1 MTGQFVSGQLRRG
14 GDAGRDS
21 VGRSEEPSTR
31 LRRVGSDGPLG
42 PLPARRSFLLDS
54 ACGLGAIALARLLA
68 DDGLLAAE
76 PDPLLPRDPHYA
88 GTARNVIF
96 LFQAGGPSQ
105 LDLLDHKPSMQ
116 RWDGQS
122 LPESLAGDLELAFI
136 RPDAKIWASPR
147 RFVPHGESGTA
158 FSDLLPH
165 TARRADDICVVR
177 SMTTDQINHHTGQLM
192 MACGTPFVGHPS
204 MGAWVTYGL
213 GSESRDLPGFV
224 VLNSGSGADAGS
236 GIWSSG
242 FLPSSY
248 QGVPFRSKGDP
259 VLHLSNPPGYS
270 RASQRAR
277 LDALRD
283 LNEMHRARSGDP
295 EVDARIA
302 SYELAFRMQMAAP
315 ELLDFSG
322 ESRAT
327 LDAYGVEEESTA
339 QFGRNC
345 LLARRLVERGVRFV
359 QLVHASWDHHAE
371 LKKGIEKECLA
382 TDQPAAALLADLKQR
397 GLLDS
402 TLVVWGGEFGR
413 TPMVEDRTPSR
424 EASRGRDHH
433 RLAFSMWLAGGG
445 IRPGQ
450 VVGKTDDLGLRV
462 AEDPIGVNDLQATVL
477 HCLGL
482 DHTRLTFRYQG
493 RDFRLT
499 DVSGN
504 VISKLLA

>member
-1 MTGQFVSGQLRRG
+1 MPPVRREF
-14 GDAGRDS
+14 GDA
-21 VGRSEEPSTR
+21 R
-31 LRRVGSDGPLG
+31 L
-42 PLPARRSFLLDS
+42 ARRRFLSRS
-54 ACGLGAIALARLLA
+54 ACGLGAIALTHLLA
-68 DDGLLAAE
+68 EDGLLASDA
-76 PDPLLPRDPHYA
+76 DPLATKPPHFPPSA
-88 GTARNVIF
+88 SNVIF

-105 LDLLDHKPSMQ
+105 LDLLDYKPSM
-116 RWDGQS
+116 RKWDGQS
-122 LPESLAGDLELAFI
+122 LPESLAEELELAFI

-147 RFVPHGESGTA
+147 RFERHGESGLE
-158 FSDLLPH
+158 FSELLPH
-165 TARRADDICVVR
+165 TASRADDLCVVR
-177 SMTTDQINHHTGQLM
+177 SMTTEQINHHTGQLM

-204 MGAWVTYGL
+204 MGSWITYGL
-213 GSESRDLPGFV
+213 GSESRELPGFV

-248 QGVPFRSKGDP
+248 QGVPFRSKGDA
-259 VLHLSNPPGYS
+259 VLYLSSPPGYT
-270 RASQRAR
+270 RAAQRAR
-277 LDALRD
+277 LDVLRD
-283 LNEMHRARSGDP
+283 LNAIHRAESGDP

-315 ELLDFSG
+315 ELLDFSR
-322 ESRAT
+322 ESPAI
-327 LDAYGVEEESTA
+327 LDAYGVNEPETA

-371 LKKGIEKECLA
+371 LKKGIEKESLA
-382 TDQPAAALLADLKQR
+382 TDKPAAALVADLRQR

-402 TLVVWGGEFGR
+402 TLVIWGGEFGR

-424 EASRGRDHH
+424 DASRGRDHH

-445 IRPGQ
+445 VRPGH
-450 VVGKTDDLGLRV
+450 VIGKTDELGLEV
-462 AEDPIGVNDLQATVL
+462 VEDPVQVNDLQATIL

-482 DHTRLTFRYQG
+482 DHTRLTFRHQG

-499 DVSGN
+499 DVRGS
-504 VISKLLA
+504 VIQNLLA

>member
-1 MTGQFVSGQLRRG
+1 MGI
-14 GDAGRDS
+14 GDGAM
-21 VGRSEEPSTR
+21 
-31 LRRVGSDGPLG
+31 
-42 PLPARRSFLLDS
+42 ARRRTSSVADVELSYRRRFLRDS
-54 ACGLGAIALARLLA
+54 ACGLGSIALSLLLA
-68 DDGLLAAE
+68 EDGYPAAAA
-76 PDPLLPRDPHYA
+76 DPLREREPHF
-88 GTARNVIF
+88 GPTARNVIF

-105 LDLLDHKPSMQ
+105 LDLLDPKPSMR
-116 RWDGQS
+116 RWDGQP
-122 LPESLAGDLELAFI
+122 LPDSLAGDLELAFI
-136 RPDAKIWASPR
+136 KPDAKIWASPR
-147 RFVPHGESGTA
+147 RFDRHGESGLA
-158 FSDLLPH
+158 FSELLPH
-165 TARRADDICVVR
+165 TARSADDLCVVR

-248 QGVPFRSKGDP
+248 QGVPFRSTGDA

-283 LNEMHRARSGDP
+283 LNAVHRAASGDP
-295 EVDARIA
+295 EVEARIA
-302 SYELAFRMQMAAP
+302 SYELAFRMQMATP

-322 ESRAT
+322 ESEAT
-327 LDAYGVEEESTA
+327 LDAYGVNEKETA
-339 QFGRNC
+339 QYGRNC
-345 LLARRLVERGVRFV
+345 LLARRMVERGVRFV
-359 QLVHASWDHHAE
+359 QIVHASWDHHAE
-371 LKKGIEKECLA
+371 LKKGIEKECRS
-382 TDQPAAALLADLKQR
+382 TDKPSAALVADLKER

-445 IRPGQ
+445 VRPGCA
-450 VVGKTDDLGLRV
+450 VGQTDELGLEV
-462 AEDPIGVNDLQATVL
+462 AEDPVAVNDLQATIL

-482 DHTRLTFRYQG
+482 DHTKLTFRHQG

-499 DVSGN
+499 DVRGN
-504 VISKLLA
+504 VVRGLLA

>member
-1 MTGQFVSGQLRRG
+1 M
-14 GDAGRDS
+14 GR
-21 VGRSEEPSTR
+21 
-31 LRRVGSDGPLG
+31 LDGVQAAS
-42 PLPARRSFLLDS
+42 PARCVSELDLPGRRRFLRDT
-54 ACGLGAIALARLLA
+54 ACGLGSIALSHLLA
-68 DDGLLAAE
+68 EDGHPATSA
-76 PDPLLPRDPHYA
+76 DPLRLPEPHFRP
-88 GTARNVIF
+88 TAKSVIF

-105 LDLLDHKPSMQ
+105 LDLLDHKPTMR

-122 LPESLAGDLELAFI
+122 LPDSVAGNLELAFI
-136 RPDAKIWASPR
+136 KPDAKIWASPR
-147 RFVPHGESGTA
+147 RFDRHGSSGLE
-158 FSDLLPH
+158 FSELLPH
-165 TARRADDICVVR
+165 TAQCADDLCVVR

-242 FLPSSY
+242 FLPSSH
-248 QGVPFRSKGDP
+248 QGVPFRSTGDS

-283 LNEMHRARSGDP
+283 LNAMHRDESGDP
-295 EVDARIA
+295 EVEARIA

-315 ELLDFSG
+315 ELLDFSS
-322 ESRAT
+322 ESEAT
-327 LDAYGVEEESTA
+327 LDSYGVNHEETA

-345 LLARRLVERGVRFV
+345 LLARRMVERGVRFV
-359 QLVHASWDHHAE
+359 QIVHASWDHHAE
-371 LKKGIEKECLA
+371 LKNGIEKESLA
-382 TDQPAAALLADLKQR
+382 TDKPSAALVADLKRR

-424 EASRGRDHH
+424 EATRGRDHH

-445 IRPGQ
+445 IRPGS
-450 VVGKTDDLGLRV
+450 VVGHTDELGLEV
-462 AEDPIGVNDLQATVL
+462 AQDPIAVNDLQATIL

-482 DHTRLTFRYQG
+482 DHTKLTFRHQG

-499 DVSGN
+499 DVRGT
-504 VISKLLA
+504 VVRKLLA

>member
-1 MTGQFVSGQLRRG
+1 MRLSHRRRFLR
-14 GDAGRDS
+14 
-21 VGRSEEPSTR
+21 E
-31 LRRVGSDGPLG
+31 
-42 PLPARRSFLLDS
+42 S
-54 ACGLGAIALARLLA
+54 ACGLGSIALSLLLA
-68 DDGLLAAE
+68 EDGYPAAAA
-76 PDPLLPRDPHYA
+76 DPLREREPHFEPS
-88 GTARNVIF
+88 ARNVIF

-105 LDLLDHKPSMQ
+105 LDLLDPKPSMRQ
-116 RWDGQS
+116 WDGQP
-122 LPESLAGDLELAFI
+122 LPDSLAGDLELAFI
-136 RPDAKIWASPR
+136 KPDAKIWASPR
-147 RFVPHGESGTA
+147 RFDRHGESGLA
-158 FSDLLPH
+158 FSELLPH
-165 TARRADDICVVR
+165 TARSADDLCVVR

-248 QGVPFRSKGDP
+248 QGVPFRSTGDA

-283 LNEMHRARSGDP
+283 LNAVHRAASGDP
-295 EVDARIA
+295 EVEARIA
-302 SYELAFRMQMAAP
+302 SYELAFRMQMATP

-322 ESRAT
+322 ESEAT
-327 LDAYGVEEESTA
+327 LDAYGVNEKETA
-339 QFGRNC
+339 QYGRNC
-345 LLARRLVERGVRFV
+345 LLARRMVERGVRFV
-359 QLVHASWDHHAE
+359 QIVHASWDHHAE
-371 LKKGIEKECLA
+371 LRKGIEKECLA
-382 TDQPAAALLADLKQR
+382 TDKPSAALVADLKER

-424 EASRGRDHH
+424 EESRGRDHH

-445 IRPGQ
+445 IRPGCA
-450 VVGKTDDLGLRV
+450 VGQTDELGLEV
-462 AEDPIGVNDLQATVL
+462 AQDPVAVNDLQATVL

-482 DHTRLTFRYQG
+482 DHTKLTFRHQG

-499 DVSGN
+499 DVRGN
-504 VISKLLA
+504 VVRSLLA

>member
-1 MTGQFVSGQLRRG
+1 MHVGPRVQVRRTAPGSASANLPLRR
-14 GDAGRDS
+14 
-21 VGRSEEPSTR
+21 TF
-31 LRRVGSDGPLG
+31 LR
-42 PLPARRSFLLDS
+42 DS
-54 ACGLGAIALARLLA
+54 ACGLGSIALSLLLA
-68 DDGLLAAE
+68 EDGRAAAAA
-76 PDPLLPRDPHYA
+76 DPLREREPHFQPS
-88 GTARNVIF
+88 ARNVIF

-105 LDLLDHKPSMQ
+105 LDLLDPKPSMR

-122 LPESLAGDLELAFI
+122 LPDSLAAELELAFI
-136 RPDAKIWASPR
+136 KPDAKIWASPR
-147 RFVPHGESGTA
+147 RFDQHGQSGLA
-158 FSDLLPH
+158 FSELLPH
-165 TARRADDICVVR
+165 TARCADDLCVVR

-248 QGVPFRSKGDP
+248 QGVPFRSTGDP

-283 LNEMHRARSGDP
+283 LNALHRADSGDP
-295 EVDARIA
+295 EVEARIA

-322 ESRAT
+322 ESDAT
-327 LDAYGVEEESTA
+327 LDAYGVNQEETA

-345 LLARRLVERGVRFV
+345 LLARRMVERGVRFV
-359 QLVHASWDHHAE
+359 QIVHASWDHHAE
-371 LKKGIEKECLA
+371 LAKGIEKESLA
-382 TDQPAAALLADLKQR
+382 TDKPSAALVSDLKQR

-445 IRPGQ
+445 IRPGCA
-450 VVGKTDDLGLRV
+450 VGQTDDLGLEV
-462 AEDPIGVNDLQATVL
+462 AADPIAVNDLQATIL

-482 DHTRLTFRYQG
+482 DHTKLTFRHQG

-499 DVSGN
+499 DVRGN
-504 VISKLLA
+504 VVRSLLA

>member
-1 MTGQFVSGQLRRG
+1 M
-14 GDAGRDS
+14 GR
-21 VGRSEEPSTR
+21 
-31 LRRVGSDGPLG
+31 LDGVQAAI
-42 PLPARRSFLLDS
+42 PARSVSELDLSGRRRFLRDT
-54 ACGLGAIALARLLA
+54 ACGLGSIALSHLLA
-68 DDGLLAAE
+68 EDGHPATST
-76 PDPLLPRDPHYA
+76 DPLRLREPHFRP
-88 GTARNVIF
+88 TAKSVIF

-105 LDLLDHKPSMQ
+105 LDLLDHKPTMR

-122 LPESLAGDLELAFI
+122 LPDSLAGNLELAFI
-136 RPDAKIWASPR
+136 KPDAKIWASPR
-147 RFVPHGESGTA
+147 RFDRHGSSGLE
-158 FSDLLPH
+158 FSELLPH
-165 TARRADDICVVR
+165 TAQCADDLCVVR

-242 FLPSSY
+242 FLPSSH
-248 QGVPFRSKGDP
+248 QGVPFRGTGDA

-277 LDALRD
+277 LDVLRD
-283 LNEMHRARSGDP
+283 LNEMHRDESGDP
-295 EVDARIA
+295 EVEARIA
-302 SYELAFRMQMAAP
+302 SYELAFRMQTAAP

-322 ESRAT
+322 ESEAT
-327 LDAYGVEEESTA
+327 LDSYGVNQEETA

-345 LLARRLVERGVRFV
+345 LLARRMVERGVRFV
-359 QLVHASWDHHAE
+359 QIVHASWDHHAE
-371 LKKGIEKECLA
+371 LKNGIEKESIA
-382 TDQPAAALLADLKQR
+382 TDKPSAALVADLKRR
-397 GLLDS
+397 GLLES

-424 EASRGRDHH
+424 EATRGRDHH

-445 IRPGQ
+445 IRPGS
-450 VVGKTDDLGLRV
+450 VVGQTDELGLEV
-462 AEDPIGVNDLQATVL
+462 TQDPIAVNDLQATIL

-482 DHTRLTFRYQG
+482 DHTKLTFRHQG

-499 DVSGN
+499 DVRGT
-504 VISKLLA
+504 VVRKLLA

>member
-1 MTGQFVSGQLRRG
+1 MNPETPLRQKRL
-14 GDAGRDS
+14 ARD
-21 VGRSEEPSTR
+21 V
-31 LRRVGSDGPLG
+31 
-42 PLPARRSFLLDS
+42 LPARRGFLRDS
-54 ACGLGAIALARLLA
+54 ACGLGAIALGQLLA
-68 DDGLLAAE
+68 EDGLLAA
-76 PDPLLPRDPHYA
+76 DASPLQPRDPHYA
-88 GTARNVIF
+88 PSARNVIF
-96 LFQAGGPSQ
+96 LFQSGGPSQ
-105 LDLLDHKPSMQ
+105 LDLLDHKPSMR

-122 LPESLAGDLELAFI
+122 LPESLSGDLELAFI

-147 RFVPHGESGTA
+147 RFHRHGGSGTA

-165 TARRADDICVVR
+165 TARQADDICVVR

-192 MACGTPFVGHPS
+192 LACGTPFVGHPS
-204 MGAWVTYGL
+204 MGAWITYGL
-213 GSESRDLPGFV
+213 GSKSRDLPGFV

-248 QGVPFRSKGDP
+248 QGVPFRRTGDP
-259 VLHLSNPPGYS
+259 VLYLSNPPGYS
-270 RASQRAR
+270 NASQRAR

-283 LNEMHRARSGDP
+283 LNEMHRALSGDP
-295 EVDARIA
+295 EIDARIA

-322 ESRAT
+322 ESQAT
-327 LDAYGVEEESTA
+327 LSAYGVDDGPTA

-345 LLARRLVERGVRFV
+345 LLARRLVERGVRFI
-359 QLVHASWDHHAE
+359 QIVHGSWDHHAE
-371 LKKGIEKECLA
+371 LKKGIEKESLA
-382 TDQPAAALLADLKQR
+382 TDRPSAALVADLKQR

-424 EASRGRDHH
+424 EESRGRDHH

-445 IRPGQ
+445 VKPGQ
-450 VVGKTDDLGLRV
+450 ATGTTDELGLRV
-462 AEDPIGVNDLQATVL
+462 TEDPIEVNDLQATIL

-482 DHTRLTFRYQG
+482 DHKRLTFRHQG

-499 DVSGN
+499 DVRGK
-504 VISKLLA
+504 VIRKLLA

>member
-1 MTGQFVSGQLRRG
+1 ME
-14 GDAGRDS
+14 
-21 VGRSEEPSTR
+21 VGAAV
-31 LRRVGSDGPLG
+31 RV
-42 PLPARRSFLLDS
+42 RRSVHDPACGNLPHRRRFLRDS
-54 ACGLGAIALARLLA
+54 ACGLGSIALSLLLA
-68 DDGLLAAE
+68 EDGRSAATS
-76 PDPLLPRDPHYA
+76 DPLREREPHFRPSA
-88 GTARNVIF
+88 KNVIF

-105 LDLLDHKPSMQ
+105 LDLLDPKPSMR

-122 LPESLAGDLELAFI
+122 LPDSLAKELELAFI
-136 RPDAKIWASPR
+136 KPDAKIWASPR
-147 RFVPHGESGTA
+147 RFDRHGESGLA
-158 FSDLLPH
+158 FSELLPH
-165 TARRADDICVVR
+165 TARRADDLCVVR

-248 QGVPFRSKGDP
+248 QGVPFRSTGDP
-259 VLHLSNPPGYS
+259 VLHVSNPPGYS

-283 LNEMHRARSGDP
+283 LDALHRADSGDP
-295 EVDARIA
+295 EVEARIA

-322 ESRAT
+322 ESEAT
-327 LDAYGVEEESTA
+327 LDAYGVNQKETA
-339 QFGRNC
+339 QFGRSC
-345 LLARRLVERGVRFV
+345 LLARRMVERGVRFV
-359 QLVHASWDHHAE
+359 QIVHASWDHHAE
-371 LKKGIEKECLA
+371 LPAGIEKECLA
-382 TDQPAAALLADLKQR
+382 TDEPSATLVADLKQR

-445 IRPGQ
+445 IRPG
-450 VVGKTDDLGLRV
+450 VAVGQTDELGLEV
-462 AEDPIGVNDLQATVL
+462 AEDPVAVNDLQATIL

-482 DHTRLTFRYQG
+482 DHTQLTFRHQG

-499 DVSGN
+499 DVRGN
-504 VISKLLA
+504 VVRSMLA

>member
-1 MTGQFVSGQLRRG
+1 MRV
-14 GDAGRDS
+14 GDGAKAR
-21 VGRSEEPSTR
+21 
-31 LRRVGSDGPLG
+31 RRVSSVADVQLSH
-42 PLPARRSFLLDS
+42 RRRFLRDS
-54 ACGLGAIALARLLA
+54 ACGLGSIALSLLLA
-68 DDGLLAAE
+68 EDGHPADAA
-76 PDPLLPRDPHYA
+76 DPLRQREPHFEP
-88 GTARNVIF
+88 TAKNVIF

-105 LDLLDHKPSMQ
+105 LDLLDPKPSMR
-116 RWDGQS
+116 RWDGQP
-122 LPESLAGDLELAFI
+122 LPDSLAGDLELAFI
-136 RPDAKIWASPR
+136 KPDAKIWASPR
-147 RFVPHGESGTA
+147 RFDRHGESGLA
-158 FSDLLPH
+158 VSELLPH
-165 TARRADDICVVR
+165 TAGCVDDLCVVR

-204 MGAWVTYGL
+204 MGAWVAYGL

-248 QGVPFRSKGDP
+248 QGVPFRSTGDA

-283 LNEMHRARSGDP
+283 LNAVHRAASGDP
-295 EVDARIA
+295 EVEARIA
-302 SYELAFRMQMAAP
+302 SYELAFRMQMATP

-322 ESRAT
+322 ESEAT
-327 LDAYGVEEESTA
+327 LDAYGVNEKETA
-339 QFGRNC
+339 QYGRNC
-345 LLARRLVERGVRFV
+345 LLARRMVERGVRFV
-359 QLVHASWDHHAE
+359 QIVHASWDHHAE

-382 TDQPAAALLADLKQR
+382 TDKPSAALVADLKER

-424 EASRGRDHH
+424 EESRGRDHH

-445 IRPGQ
+445 IRPGTA
-450 VVGKTDDLGLRV
+450 VGRTDELGLEV
-462 AEDPIGVNDLQATVL
+462 AEDPVAVNDLQATIL

-482 DHTRLTFRYQG
+482 DHTKLTFRHQG

-499 DVSGN
+499 DVRGN
-504 VISKLLA
+504 VIRGMLA

>member
-1 MTGQFVSGQLRRG
+1 MQALPPERDCLKVRLPPRRRFLR
-14 GDAGRDS
+14 
-21 VGRSEEPSTR
+21 E
-31 LRRVGSDGPLG
+31 
-42 PLPARRSFLLDS
+42 S
-54 ACGLGAIALARLLA
+54 ACGLGAIALSLMLA
-68 DDGLLAAE
+68 EEGRSAQTA
-76 PDPLLPRDPHYA
+76 DPVRVRDPHFEPSA
-88 GTARNVIF
+88 LSVIF

-105 LDLLDHKPSMQ
+105 LDLLDPKPSMR

-122 LPESLAGDLELAFI
+122 LPDSLADDLELAFI

-147 RFVPHGESGTA
+147 QFEPHGESGLEL
-158 FSDLLPH
+158 SELLPH
-165 TARRADDICVVR
+165 TARCADDLCVVR
-177 SMTTDQINHHTGQLM
+177 SMTTDQINHHTGQLK

-204 MGAWVTYGL
+204 MGSWVTYGL
-213 GSESRDLPGFV
+213 GSDSRDLPGFV

-248 QGVPFRSKGDP
+248 QGVPFRSTGDA

-283 LNEMHRARSGDP
+283 LNAIHRADSGDP

-322 ESRAT
+322 ESNST
-327 LDAYGVEEESTA
+327 LDAYGVNDKPTA

-345 LLARRLVERGVRFV
+345 LLARRMVERGVRFV

-371 LKKGIEKECLA
+371 LKEGIEKESLA
-382 TDQPAAALLADLKQR
+382 TDKPSAALVADLRQR

-445 IRPGQ
+445 IGSGR
-450 VVGKTDDLGLRV
+450 VVGQTDDLGLEV
-462 AEDPIGVNDLQATVL
+462 IEDPVSVNDLQATIL

-482 DHTRLTFRYQG
+482 DHTKLTFRHQG

-504 VISKLLA
+504 VIRKLLA

>member
-1 MTGQFVSGQLRRG
+1 MR
-14 GDAGRDS
+14 
-21 VGRSEEPSTR
+21 
-31 LRRVGSDGPLG
+31 
-42 PLPARRSFLLDS
+42 
-54 ACGLGAIALARLLA
+54 
-68 DDGLLAAE
+68 
-76 PDPLLPRDPHYA
+76 
-88 GTARNVIF
+88 
-96 LFQAGGPSQ
+96 
-105 LDLLDHKPSMQ
+105 
-116 RWDGQS
+116 RWDGQR
-122 LPESLAGDLELAFI
+122 LPDSLAGDLELAFI
-136 RPDAKIWASPR
+136 KPDAKIWASPR
-147 RFVPHGESGTA
+147 RFNRHGESGLA
-158 FSDLLPH
+158 FSELLPH
-165 TARRADDICVVR
+165 TARSADELCVVR

-204 MGAWVTYGL
+204 IGAWVTYGL

-248 QGVPFRSKGDP
+248 QGVPFRSTGDA

-283 LNEMHRARSGDP
+283 LNAVHGAASGDP
-295 EVDARIA
+295 EVEARIA
-302 SYELAFRMQMAAP
+302 SYELAFRMQMATP

-322 ESRAT
+322 ESEAA
-327 LDAYGVEEESTA
+327 LDAYGVNEKETA
-339 QFGRNC
+339 QYGRNC
-345 LLARRLVERGVRFV
+345 LLARRMVERGVRFV
-359 QLVHASWDHHAE
+359 QIVHASWDHHAE

-382 TDQPAAALLADLKQR
+382 TDKPSAALVADLKER

-424 EASRGRDHH
+424 EESRGRDHH

-445 IRPGQ
+445 IRPGCA
-450 VVGKTDDLGLRV
+450 VGQTDELGLEV
-462 AEDPIGVNDLQATVL
+462 AQDPVAVNDLQATIL

-482 DHTRLTFRYQG
+482 DHTKLTFRHQG

-499 DVSGN
+499 DVRGN
-504 VISKLLA
+504 VVRSLLA

>member
-1 MTGQFVSGQLRRG
+1 MEVGAGVQ
-14 GDAGRDS
+14 AGRIAT
-21 VGRSEEPSTR
+21 GPGNTNLPYRR
-31 LRRVGSDGPLG
+31 RFLR
-42 PLPARRSFLLDS
+42 DS
-54 ACGLGAIALARLLA
+54 ACGLGSIALSLLLA
-68 DDGLLAAE
+68 EDGHSAATS
-76 PDPLLPRDPHYA
+76 DPLREREPHFRPS
-88 GTARNVIF
+88 ARNVIF

-105 LDLLDHKPSMQ
+105 LDLLDPKPSMR

-122 LPESLAGDLELAFI
+122 LPDSLAAELELAFI
-136 RPDAKIWASPR
+136 KPDAKIWASPR
-147 RFVPHGESGTA
+147 RFDQHGESGLA
-158 FSDLLPH
+158 FSELLPH
-165 TARRADDICVVR
+165 TARCADDLCVVR

-248 QGVPFRSKGDP
+248 QGVPFRSTGDP

-283 LNEMHRARSGDP
+283 LNALHRADSGDP
-295 EVDARIA
+295 EVEARIA

-322 ESRAT
+322 ESEAT
-327 LDAYGVEEESTA
+327 LDAYGVNEKETA
-339 QFGRNC
+339 QFGRSC
-345 LLARRLVERGVRFV
+345 LLARRMVERGVRFV
-359 QLVHASWDHHAE
+359 QIVHASWDHHAE
-371 LKKGIEKECLA
+371 LAKGIEKESLA
-382 TDQPAAALLADLKQR
+382 TDKPSAALVFDLKQR

-445 IRPGQ
+445 IRPGSAI
-450 VVGKTDDLGLRV
+450 GETDDLGLEV
-462 AEDPIGVNDLQATVL
+462 AEEPIAVNDLQATIL

-482 DHTRLTFRYQG
+482 DHTKLTFRHQG

-499 DVSGN
+499 DVRGN
-504 VISKLLA
+504 VVRSLLA

>member
-1 MTGQFVSGQLRRG
+1 MQALPPERDCLKVGLPPRRRFLR
-14 GDAGRDS
+14 
-21 VGRSEEPSTR
+21 E
-31 LRRVGSDGPLG
+31 
-42 PLPARRSFLLDS
+42 S
-54 ACGLGAIALARLLA
+54 ACGLGAIALSLLLA
-68 DDGLLAAE
+68 EEGQSVPTADPFRVRE
-76 PDPLLPRDPHYA
+76 PHFEPS
-88 GTARNVIF
+88 ARNVIF

-105 LDLLDHKPSMQ
+105 LDLLDPKPLMR

-122 LPESLAGDLELAFI
+122 LPDSLADDLELAFI

-147 RFVPHGESGTA
+147 QFEPHGESGLEL
-158 FSDLLPH
+158 SELLPH
-165 TARRADDICVVR
+165 TARCADDLCVVR
-177 SMTTDQINHHTGQLM
+177 SMTTDQINHHTGQLK

-204 MGAWVTYGL
+204 MGSWVTYGL

-248 QGVPFRSKGDP
+248 QGVPFRSTGDA
-259 VLHLSNPPGYS
+259 VLHLSNPPEYS

-283 LNEMHRARSGDP
+283 LNAIHRADSGDA

-315 ELLDFSG
+315 ELLDFSE
-322 ESRAT
+322 ESDST
-327 LDAYGVEEESTA
+327 LDAYGVNDKATA

-345 LLARRLVERGVRFV
+345 LLARRMVERGVRFV

-371 LKKGIEKECLA
+371 LKKGIEKESLA
-382 TDQPAAALLADLKQR
+382 TDKPSAALVSDLRER

-445 IRPGQ
+445 IRPGR
-450 VVGKTDDLGLRV
+450 VVGQTDDLGLEV
-462 AEDPIGVNDLQATVL
+462 IEDPVSVNDLQATIL

-482 DHTRLTFRYQG
+482 DHTKLTFRHQG

-504 VISKLLA
+504 VIRKLLA

>member
-1 MTGQFVSGQLRRG
+1 MTGPTAAG
-14 GDAGRDS
+14 GFQCQPTHLPSDAGPSHAGRPDRRDF
-21 VGRSEEPSTR
+21 
-31 LRRVGSDGPLG
+31 LRGS
-42 PLPARRSFLLDS
+42 AW
-54 ACGLGAIALARLLA
+54 GLGAIALIRLLG

-76 PDPLLPRDPHYA
+76 HDPLIPRDPHYP

-105 LDLLDHKPSMQ
+105 LDLLDHKPSMR

-147 RFVPHGESGTA
+147 RFSRHGESGTA

-165 TARRADDICVVR
+165 TASRADDICVVR

-204 MGAWVTYGL
+204 MGSWVTYGL

-248 QGVPFRSKGDP
+248 QGVPFRSTGDP

-283 LNEMHRARSGDP
+283 LNQMHRSRSGDP

-322 ESRAT
+322 ESKAT
-327 LDAYGVEEESTA
+327 LEAYGVEDEATA

-359 QLVHASWDHHAE
+359 QIVHASWDHHAE
-371 LKKGIEKECLA
+371 LKKGIEKESLA
-382 TDQPAAALLADLKQR
+382 TDRPSAALVEDLRQR

-445 IRPGQ
+445 IQPGQ
-450 VVGKTDDLGLRV
+450 VVGKTDELGLRV
-462 AEDPIGVNDLQATVL
+462 TEEPIDVNDLQATIL

-482 DHTRLTFRYQG
+482 DHKRLTFRHQG

-499 DVSGN
+499 DVRGN
-504 VISKLLA
+504 VIRKLLA